1 MMMDKPSAAW
11 RRLLLPLGALL
22 LSGLLLFT
30 GLSALRAQAADKAA
44 PQESDLLAPLQQAYN
59 FNITVEARPNNQ
71 FQVQATNN
79 RYVINVIGD
88 PFPTGTDLPSINVF
102 AELPLGITWTPANSG
117 RWNCFAVTTQIDCD
131 YRGPVTTTIDAL
143 SVAVN
148 VAADVGVRAE
158 MTAQLNVTA
167 RDPKNVTIVTPINS
181 AELEFSKTVSPV
193 TGVVGQEILYTLVIT
208 NNGPNTVTSFIV
220 EDLDLPDHLSFLDY
234 NGPIPGPYD
243 PLTGQWTYTA
253 GPSGLL
259 EGQEVSVV
267 LPFTVTEGAP
277 TQINNTARIISS
289 QGPYGARG
297 DWVTSNNSDNASV
310 VIGGLEVNKTVTTPN
325 GTSPPATD
333 LTVTV
338 GQPIEV
344 AIAVTNPSPTVAVS
358 GGFTITEDIPVGLDL
373 RQPLPS
379 GSRFDSTT
387 RVLTFRRTSLVG
399 GETFTYRFTM
409 VGSSSLDFEEQFT
422 NVATV
427 SWGSPQARVDSN
439 EVTFTVIPGGALYVT
454 KTDNLSQVYVG
465 AVYSYTITVTN
476 TGNVQV
482 NQVVL
487 TDTMGSYLYATGVV
501 LGGIGNGNC
510 SSHTFCR
517 ITLNNSLSPGAK
529 ASFRV
534 GVRVLSGAPAGS
546 NVVNTVLA
554 TGRDDETGAL
564 VSSTASDSN
573 LVLETPATSLR
584 ITKDVTPIEANVG
597 GTLTFRIDVRNNGGN
612 TVTNVIITDEFVAGL
627 DLVSATT
634 TRGTATLNTGAR
646 TLEVNIGSLGAGDRA
661 SIVVTTRVNSTV
673 TVAQVYRNSA
683 YVSWSPGAGED
694 RSNIV
699 PFRLLPGSALPGTG
713 LTLSS
718 PGGPN
723 PGSPS
728 AELFAPPVSDPAQGA
743 AGSFISGALGLL
755 ALGLGLLAILLL
767 AYGMW
772 ARINRPLYAGRAA
785 RTSLALIVLA
795 LVCGIGAVLLRPSQ
809 APPAQL
815 ASLAGNK
822 PPLATAAPTE
832 IPLPSPT
839 RRLPAPAQE
848 QEPPADAGQPM
859 LESRPTDSAPAPT
872 LEPLPTELAHLQ
884 PTPTPSV
891 LPDFPIPTPTAMPST
906 GPDGG
911 PPDASAVRRIVIP
924 AINLDTVVK
933 YVPFSGYTW
942 LISGLKQEVAW
953 MGDTSWPGLGGNTGL
968 AGHVDLVDGSAGPFW
983 DLKLLKAGDQITLYT
998 QQKVYTYRVREQR
1011 VVSDTDMSV
1020 IAATANP
1027 QLTLITCTD
1036 WSTELR
1042 TYLQR
1047 LVVFAEFVQVQA
1059 Q

>member
-1 MMMDKPSAAW
+1 MMIDKPSAAW

-30 GLSALRAQAADKAA
+30 GLSALQAQAADKTD
-44 PQESDLLAPLQQAYN
+44 PQESGRLAPLQQAYN
-59 FNITVEARPNNQ
+59 FTMTVEARPNNQ

-79 RYVINVIGD
+79 RYVFNVVGVV
-88 PFPTGTDLPSINVF
+88 FPTPPDLPSINVF
-102 AELPLGITWTPANSG
+102 AELPTGITWTPANSG

-143 SVAVN
+143 TVAVN
-148 VAADVGVRAE
+148 VAADAGVRAE
-158 MTAQLNVTA
+158 LTAQLNVTGLESQS
-167 RDPKNVTIVTPINS
+167 VTLVTPINS
-181 AELEFSKTVSPV
+181 TELEFSKTVFPV
-193 TGVVGQEILYTLVIT
+193 TASAEDVIRYTLAIT

-220 EDLDLPDHLSFLDY
+220 EDLDLPGNSTYLDY
-234 NGPIPGPYD
+234 LGPEAGSSGTYNES
-243 PLTGQWTYTA
+243 TGEWTYSNPA
-253 GPSGLL
+253 GLAEDG
-259 EGQEVSVV
+259 EVRTTLMFEV
-267 LPFTVTEGAP
+267 LPDAP
-277 TQINNTARIISS
+277 TQIDNTARIASS

-297 DWVTSNNSDNASV
+297 DWITTNNSDSASV
-310 VIGGLEVNKTVTTPN
+310 VIGGLGVLKTITTPN
-325 GTSPPATD
+325 GSSANPPPEGLIA
-333 LTVTV
+333 TV

-344 AIAVTNPSPTVAVS
+344 AIAVTNPSSTVAVS
-358 GGFTITEDIPVGLDL
+358 GGFTITEEIPVGLDPRL
-373 RQPLPS
+373 PLPS
-379 GSRFDSTT
+379 GSRWDATS
-387 RVLTFRRTSLVG
+387 RILSFRRTSLAG
-399 GETFTYRFTM
+399 GETFTYNFTM
-409 VGSSSLDFEEQFT
+409 VGSASLDFEEQFT

-439 EVTFTVIPGGALYVT
+439 EVTFTVIPGGSLHVT
-454 KTDNLSQVYVG
+454 KTDSQSQVYVG
-465 AVYSYTITVTN
+465 AVFSYTVTVTN

-487 TDTMGSYLYATGVV
+487 TDTMGSYLYATGVA
-501 LGGIGNGNC
+501 LGGIGSGNC
-510 SSHTFCR
+510 SSRTFCR
-517 ITLNNSLSPGAK
+517 ITLNNSLSPGGK

-546 NVVNTVLA
+546 NVVNTILA

-564 VSSTASDSN
+564 VSSTATDSN
-573 LVLETPATSLR
+573 VVLETPATSIR

-597 GTLTFRIDVRNNGGN
+597 GTLTFRIDVRNNGAN
-612 TVTNVIITDEFVAGL
+612 TVTNLIVTDEFVAGL

-646 TLEVNIGSLGAGDRA
+646 TLEVSIGSLGAGDRA

-683 YVSWSPGAGED
+683 YVTWSPGAGED

-713 LTLSS
+713 LTVSH
-718 PGGPN
+718 PGAPA
-723 PGSPS
+723 
-728 AELFAPPVSDPAQGA
+728 AELFAPPASVQAQSAVGGFA
-743 AGSFISGALGLL
+743 SGVLGLL

-767 AYGMW
+767 VYGLW
-772 ARINRPLYAGRAA
+772 ARLNRPLYAGRAA
-785 RTSLALIVLA
+785 RTSLALIVLSLA
-795 LVCGIGAVLLRPSQ
+795 CGIGAVLLRPDQ

-815 ASLAGNK
+815 SVLAGAK

-832 IPLPSPT
+832 PPVPIPT
-839 RRLPAPAQE
+839 HRLPGPAQG
-848 QEPPADAGQPM
+848 QEPTHEAGQAM

-911 PPDASAVRRIVIP
+911 PPDASAVTRIVIP

-942 LISGLKQEVAW
+942 LIGGLKQEVAW
-953 MGDTSWPGLGGNTGL
+953 MGDSSWPGLGGNTGL

-983 DLKLLKAGDQITLYT
+983 DLRQLKAGDQITLYT

-1020 IAATANP
+1020 ISATANP